1 MIAVLFGLFAA
12 ITNGAQ
18 AVINKGLT
26 ARYPARQLIGA
37 LYVTNCLIL
46 LPFAPF
52 STWTWSAWIVVL
64 HLVSVALMVIT
75 AIAVTLGQVAAYR
88 ILVDEPYGE
97 RARRIAI
104 AILVLMGVAFVV
116 FTWAPPRIFLFENFA
131 FYRYSGEFGIL
142 QDYTPYL
149 VFK

>member
-64 HLVSVALMVIT
+64 HLVSVE
-75 AIAVTLGQVAAYR
+75 IAAKATELAARQY
-88 ILVDEPYGE
+88 DQQK
-97 RARRIAI
+97 ARFDAGLSTSRVVLQFQDDLENARIAELQSKL
-104 AILVLMGVAFVV
+104 ALRRAVAELRRLEG
-116 FTWAPPRIFLFENFA
+116 T
-131 FYRYSGEFGIL
+131 SL
-142 QDYTPYL
+142 QR
-149 VFK
+149 FKLPTE

>member
-75 AIAVTLGQVAAYR
+75 AIAVWDLFDAGAASSTTTASALAP
-88 ILVDEPYGE
+88 IEIG
-97 RARRIAI
+97 RAH
-104 AILVLMGVAFVV
+104 V
-116 FTWAPPRIFLFENFA
+116 
-131 FYRYSGEFGIL
+131 
-142 QDYTPYL
+142 
-149 VFK
+149 